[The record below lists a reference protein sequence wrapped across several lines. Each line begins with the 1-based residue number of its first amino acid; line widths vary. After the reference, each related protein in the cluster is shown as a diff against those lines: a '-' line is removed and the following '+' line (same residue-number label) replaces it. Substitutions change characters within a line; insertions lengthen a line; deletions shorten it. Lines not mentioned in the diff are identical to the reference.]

1 MPESNRLQR
10 TKQAVMRSGEYP
22 APWGEDVYL
31 DIVSQ
36 LAALAL
42 ALANAL
48 VLRSQGL
55 VNVALPQL
63 LCLKLIEPAP
73 GGDPSQVDA
82 FADRHTHSQTES
94 RHTPIQFDA
103 VAPAGHSA
111 T

>member
-1 MPESNRLQR
+1 MLESNRLQR
-10 TKQAVMRSGEYP
+10 TKQAVIKSGEYA

-42 ALANAL
+42 ANAL

-55 VNVALPQL
+55 VDVALPQL

-73 GGDPSQVDA
+73 GGDPSQVYA
-82 FADRHTHSQTES
+82 FADRHTHSQPES

-103 VAPAGHSA
+103 LAASGHIA
-111 T
+111 A

>member
-36 LAALAL
+36 LAAL

-94 RHTPIQFDA
+94 RHTPIQFDTA
-103 VAPAGHSA
+103 ISAGHIA
-111 T
+111 A

>member
-94 RHTPIQFDA
+94 RHTPIHFDTA
-103 VAPAGHSA
+103 ISAGHIA
-111 T
+111 A